1 MYTLVSNITIGDYQF
16 EGVHSVNIERSA
28 KMLADTAI
36 IELPL
41 QAVFENKDKK
51 NIAKQIKRGDAVTI
65 ELGYDNN
72 LEFQFKGFVKSV
84 TAKEKTV
91 IECEDNAFLLRKNIE
106 NKSFQNTTLQEVMQY
121 IATQT
126 NVELSNDLP
135 EINFSSF
142 ILQNVTGLQAVKQ
155 IKDKYGLQIF
165 FQYDG
170 KLYAGLAYTYDTGD
184 VIYDLQKNVIQSDL
198 EFKSEDELLYKIKAI
213 SIQKDNSRIEVEFGD
228 DDGEQRTFYFYDIE
242 DKTQLEELA
251 KEELQRVKYT
261 GYQGTLTAFGLPPA
275 KYGMT
280 ATIKDANYPQR
291 EGNYYIS
298 SVKMEFGQNGYH
310 NTVEL
315 GIKL

>member
-1 MYTLVSNITIGDYQF
+1 MWVLGSKITIGNYQF
-16 EGVHSVNIERSA
+16 DGVHSIVIERSA
-28 KMLADTAI
+28 KMLADIAT

-51 NIAKQIKRGDAVTI
+51 NIAKQIKRGDKVI
-65 ELGYDNN
+65 VEFGYDGE
-72 LEFQFKGFVKSV
+72 LEVEFEGFIKSV

-91 IECEDNAFLLRKNIE
+91 IECEDNAFLLRKTIE

-121 IATQT
+121 IASQT
-126 NVELSNDLP
+126 NIELSNDLP
-135 EINFSSF
+135 KINFTSF
-142 ILQNVTGLQAVKQ
+142 VLQNVTGLQAIKK

-170 KLYAGLAYTYDTGD
+170 KLYAGLAYTYTTGE
-184 VIYDLQKNVIQSDL
+184 VVYDLQNNIVKSDL
-198 EFKSEDELLYKIKAI
+198 EFKDEDELKYKVKAI

-228 DDGEQRTFYFYDIE
+228 EEGEQRVFYFYDID
-242 DKTQLEELA
+242 DKSQLEELA

-261 GYQGTLTAFGLPPA
+261 GYQGTLTAFGLPTV

-291 EGNYYIS
+291 EGKYYIN
-298 SVKMEFGQNGYH
+298 SVKIEFGQNGIRK
-310 NTVEL
+310 TPEL
-315 GIKL
+315 GVKL